1 MMSFTSMSGE
11 LTLVSETDTEFQ
23 KKILP
28 SPKNSSQPIFNS
40 DLKSNLQESTQQRSK
55 AILKKS
61 GKKSAQTLFSI
72 IQQIESLKNKEL
84 LTAIEL
90 ASIFDESI
98 DQYSLTEQIRFKVLQ
113 AELYHYKA
121 TYSLADQ
128 AANKGLVLTKKLTHP
143 SINMA
148 KLLNLRG
155 RAVENIGEYQSA
167 LRDYIAALEIAES
180 LGDRKTVIETLLNI
194 GSVYCN
200 TEQLERS
207 LIILNDALAQA
218 QALDDNKLLGL
229 AYLKMGSLYK
239 YLQQNDKVKE
249 FNDAAL
255 LHLTKANEPHWVL
268 MVLQQI
274 AQDHANKKAYPKAI
288 QLYKK
293 ITEQAKSAGNTVLLA
308 NTYTEMA
315 KVYLKQQPSDPQT
328 AYRYL
333 TIANRYLPPLTQVN
347 ENIIFLVNKAEIL
360 THLSRYHEAQSTIK
374 QSEELILLQLQ
385 PKQTY
390 SGLELLRIK
399 SELYYAQG
407 LYEQAYLTQNQHHE
421 GIKTQH
427 SQNNLQAFE
436 AIRIKH
442 ESKQHL
448 NKTKILEKKQAEQ
461 SFALLAANKA
471 YRNNTL
477 YISGGILVVVILAWF
492 YVVNLKNQQRLLNSR
507 EIDYL
512 TRLPNRQK
520 ILLLGN
526 TLFNQSNATKA
537 KLFSSHNGYS
547 TLLIKIDNLANINQ
561 IKGYDVGSQI
571 LIEISLIIKNSIIE
585 HGSQHSLCG
594 RYSKNEFIVF
604 LPNTTTDHAK
614 EIANKI
620 HHNIYKNAWHTL
632 GVKVVSVSIGISNS
646 TSGDVDSFESLVKK
660 ARILENKAIDLGGNN
675 VCV

>member
-1 MMSFTSMSGE
+1 MMSFSGMSAE
-11 LTLVSETDTEFQ
+11 LTLVFDAETESET
-23 KKILP
+23 KP
-28 SPKNSSQPIFNS
+28 SHFPINSSQSI
-40 DLKSNLQESTQQRSK
+40 SNLNLQTS
-55 AILKKS
+55 LKK
-61 GKKSAQTLFSI
+61 GEKKSSQTFFSI
-72 IQQIESLKNKEL
+72 IQQIKSLKNKEL

-90 ASIFDESI
+90 ASLFDKSI

-121 TYSLADQ
+121 AYALAEQ
-128 AANKGLVLTKKLTHP
+128 SANKGLALTKKLTHP

-180 LGDRKTVIETLLNI
+180 LSDRKTVIETLLNI

-218 QALDDNKLLGL
+218 QALDDTKLLGL
-229 AYLKMGSLYK
+229 AYLKMGRLYS

-249 FNDAAL
+249 FNNAAL
-255 LHLTKANEPHWVL
+255 LHLTKADEPHRVL
-268 MVLQQI
+268 MVLKQI
-274 AQDHANKKAYPKAI
+274 AQDHANNKAYQKAL

-293 ITEQAKSAGNTVLLA
+293 ITEQAQSAGNTVLLA

-333 TIANRYLPPLTQVN
+333 MIASRYLPPISQVN
-347 ENIIFLVNKAEIL
+347 ENIIFLVSKAEIL
-360 THLSRYHEAQSTIK
+360 THLSRYHEAQSCIK
-374 QSEELILLQLQ
+374 QLEQLILLQPE
-385 PKQTY
+385 PKQAY

-407 LYEQAYLTQNQHHE
+407 LYEQAYQTQNQHHE

-436 AIRIKH
+436 AIRIKY

-448 NKTKILEKKQAEQ
+448 NKTKKLEKKQAEQ

-471 YRNNTL
+471 YQNNTL
-477 YISGGILVVVILAWF
+477 YISGGILVVIMLAWF
-492 YVVNLKNQQRLLNSR
+492 YAVNLKNQKRLLNNR

-512 TRLPNRQK
+512 TSLPNRQK
-520 ILLLGN
+520 ILILGN
-526 TLFNQSNATKA
+526 TRFNQLNAAKSKLFNN
-537 KLFSSHNGYS
+537 HICYS
-547 TLLIKIDNLANINQ
+547 ALLIKIDNLDNINQ
-561 IKGYDVGSQI
+561 IKGYDIGNQI
-571 LIEISLIIKNSIIE
+571 LIEISLIIKHSISE
-585 HGSQHSLCG
+585 QGKQHSPCG

-604 LPNTTTDHAK
+604 LPNTTTDNAK

-620 HHNIYKNAWHTL
+620 HHNIYNNAWHTL

-646 TSGDVDSFESLVKK
+646 LSDDVDSFESLVKK
-660 ARILENKAIDLGGNN
+660 ARVLENKAIDLGGNN